1 MITFKPKKADDDGFP
16 KKVSIREATD
26 QSDILLR
33 LARAFGSKLLGPQT
47 QPGMNGFSDY
57 LDDWYDENWGKK
69 AAVQINGFAELLKAD
84 PEFALF
90 LVTEFGKA
98 EVAIVASKVREKPE
112 TSPHLHLGNLRII
125 LA

>member
-1 MITFKPKKADDDGFP
+1 
-16 KKVSIREATD
+16 
-26 QSDILLR
+26 
-33 LARAFGSKLLGPQT
+33 
-47 QPGMNGFSDY
+47 MNGFSDY

-69 AAVQINGFAELLKAD
+69 AAVRSNGFKELLITD

-90 LVTEFGKA
+90 LAMEFGNA
-98 EVAIVASKVREKPE
+98 EVAIAASKVKENPE